1 MDTTLRRAAFYFIAS
16 RSILFHRV
24 AQHFIL
30 SRSDQSNLAVG
41 FNPRKVSHIDP
52 VASAMVE

>member
-30 SRSDQSNLAVG
+30 PRRAAFYFIASRSIL
-41 FNPRKVSHIDP
+41 FYR
-52 VASAMVE
+52 VAINRI